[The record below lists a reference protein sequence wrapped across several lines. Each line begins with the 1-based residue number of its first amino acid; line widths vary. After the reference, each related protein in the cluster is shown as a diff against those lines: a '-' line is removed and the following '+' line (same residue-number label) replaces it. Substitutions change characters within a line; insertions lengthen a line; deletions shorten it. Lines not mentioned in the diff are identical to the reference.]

1 MPGYKGK
8 EYYAPVQT
16 PDVNKLEKR
25 FLGLTDIQIGLF
37 SLPTLVIIG
46 SVVLFLSLIHI

>member
-25 FLGLTDIQIGLF
+25 FLGLTDIQSDYLAYLP
-37 SLPTLVIIG
+37 SLL
-46 SVVLFLSLIHI
+46 